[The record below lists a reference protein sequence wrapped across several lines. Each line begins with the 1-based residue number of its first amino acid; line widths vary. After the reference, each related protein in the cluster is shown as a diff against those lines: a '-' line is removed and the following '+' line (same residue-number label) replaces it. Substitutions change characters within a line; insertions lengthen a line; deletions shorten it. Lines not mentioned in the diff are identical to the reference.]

1 MKLSIKYNLNFNI
14 DLKSKPVII
23 TLSALALLLITAGII
38 LYNIHYKYDSQ
49 DPFFKKLIV
58 RANQLDDKYVLKKI
72 YVIQYSLIYA
82 TSPNDEK
89 GAEIRKIVR
98 KDKNL
103 IAQYIANDILETPL
117 PYPIF
122 RHRSNKYFVKLIR
135 ALGWV
140 KIADRRI
147 FAKYYTDLNNH
158 AYTIPYENTYT
169 YVKLPYGSSLAFNIT
184 DPSCMTKSDAGRFY
198 CGDAYLD
205 INGKRGPNQL
215 GVDLFDVGLY
225 YKPYGYIVLGERYGE
240 ALSRTYCFN
249 HNGQGCFRFAKDMD
263 RSFLSKPDPFFST
276 DYNFQPRIPLYI
288 YLTSNGKLVYF
299 TRNGF
304 DSFVNADSIMYQ
316 AKTIKANL
324 RLPHP
329 IQELKASYEAYKI
342 VRSLQ
347 KEAKAAEKEL
357 NRTDPLPVRS
367 FYNETGDP
375 APVNGVEPEYTLKQK
390 YTKYVRDKKAERMNK
405 SIQVAPRN

>member
-14 DLKSKPVII
+14 DFKSKPVII
-23 TLSALALLLITAGII
+23 TISVLALLLITAGII

-49 DPFFKKLIV
+49 DPFFKKLII

-82 TSPNDEK
+82 SSPNDEK

-103 IAQYIANDILETPL
+103 TAKYIADDIVENPL
-117 PYPIF
+117 PYPVF

-140 KIADRRI
+140 KISDRRI

-205 INGKRGPNQL
+205 INGTRPPNQL

-225 YKPYGYIVLGERYGE
+225 YKPYGYIVLGERYGK

-249 HNGQGCFRFAKDMD
+249 HNGQGCFYFAKDMD
-263 RSFLSKPDPFFST
+263 RSFLRKPDPFFVT
-276 DYNFQPRIPLYI
+276 DYSFKPRIPLYI
-288 YLTSNGKLVYF
+288 YLTSNGKFVYF

-304 DSFVNADSIMYQ
+304 DSFVNADSIIYQ
-316 AKTIKANL
+316 AKMIKANL

-347 KEAKAAEKEL
+347 KEAKEAEKEL
-357 NRTDPLPVRS
+357 NRTEPLPVRS

-390 YTKYVRDKKAERMNK
+390 YKKYVRDKKAERMNK
-405 SIQVAPRN
+405 SIQVDTQK